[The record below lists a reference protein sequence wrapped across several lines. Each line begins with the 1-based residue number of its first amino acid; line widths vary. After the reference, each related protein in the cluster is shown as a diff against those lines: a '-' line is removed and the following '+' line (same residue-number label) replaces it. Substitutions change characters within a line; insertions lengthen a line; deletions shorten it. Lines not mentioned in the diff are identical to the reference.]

1 MSTSLIWQ
9 EAEQSFL
16 RGQSLFA
23 ENRFEQGLIELQ
35 RAERTFRRLEAR
47 GDPIRRTLSNGV
59 SGLATT
65 LFLSGRCHQSLGD
78 YKQAIICY
86 ETSLINAKFEREKPF
101 HAFLSDMRRNLAVC
115 YESELNK
122 LDTSTL
128 RKIADLNAEID
139 ISCRFPFSLDERL
152 IPLARL
158 YELVPERFP
167 QFRDFY
173 RRSQNIDRE
182 LRRNTAEPDENR
194 MKKITVSIWVVL
206 GVLWAAYGLTV
217 SKELFL
223 R

>member
-9 EAEQSFL
+9 EAEQFFL
-16 RGQSLFA
+16 RGHSLFK

-35 RAERTFRRLEAR
+35 RAERAFRRLEAR
-47 GDPIRRTLSNGV
+47 GHAIRRTLSNGV
-59 SGLATT
+59 SGLANTMA
-65 LFLSGRCHQSLGD
+65 LSGRCHRNLGD
-78 YKQAIICY
+78 YERAIICY

-101 HAFLSDMRRNLAVC
+101 QAFLSDIRQDLAVC
-115 YESELNK
+115 YENELNK
-122 LDTSTL
+122 LDGSTL
-128 RKIADLNAEID
+128 RKIADLDAEID
-139 ISCRFPFSLDERL
+139 ISYRFPFSLDKRL

-173 RRSQNIDRE
+173 IRSQNSDRA
-182 LRRNTAEPDENR
+182 LRRNTTGPDENR
-194 MKKITVSIWVVL
+194 MKTITVSIWVIL

-217 SKELFL
+217 SRALFL